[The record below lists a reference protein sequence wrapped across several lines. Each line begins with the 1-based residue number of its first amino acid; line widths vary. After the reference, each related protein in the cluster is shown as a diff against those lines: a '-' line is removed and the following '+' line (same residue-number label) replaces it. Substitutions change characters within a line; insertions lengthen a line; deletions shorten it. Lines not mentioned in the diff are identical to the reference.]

1 MDSII
6 DDIKSAFK
14 KRDMLMRLILINILV
29 FVPLLLLQ
37 VSLYLF
43 NASPFFATLLDFI
56 ALPANIYKLPF
67 RFWTIV
73 TYFFTHIDIF
83 HIFFNL
89 LVMYWFGNVI
99 NDLIG
104 EKKVLNLYILGG
116 LVGGLVY
123 IIGVNIFPALV
134 TFQNSNLIGCS
145 ACVYAIVVGAATL
158 SPNYLFHL
166 ILLGPVR
173 IKYIAAFYVI
183 LSFAQTMGSNPGGNL
198 AHLGGAML
206 GFIYIKQLKNGIDW
220 GNFIWYL
227 ADVWNSLFNPKPK
240 MRVVH
245 RAPQSFTLNDNLP
258 NQEEI
263 DRILDKINVKGY
275 SSLSKEEKDKLN
287 KASQN

>member
-6 DDIKSAFK
+6 DEIKSIFK
-14 KRDMLMRLILINILV
+14 KRDMLIKLILINILV
-29 FVPLLLLQ
+29 FLSLLLLQ
-37 VSLYLF
+37 VSLFMF
-43 NASPFFATLLDFI
+43 NASNIFASILDYV
-56 ALPANIYKLPF
+56 ALPSDFNKIPF
-67 RFWTIV
+67 RFWTTV
-73 TYFFTHIDIF
+73 TYFFVHADIF

-116 LVGGLVY
+116 LVGAVFY
-123 IIGVNIFPALV
+123 ILGVNTLPALAAYK
-134 TFQNSNLIGCS
+134 SSILIGCS

-173 IKYIAAFYVI
+173 IKYIALFYVI
-183 LSFAQTMGSNPGGNL
+183 LSFAQTMGNNPGGNL
-198 AHLGGAML
+198 AHLGGALM
-206 GFIYIKQLKNGIDW
+206 GYVYISQLRKGNDW

-227 ADVWNSLFNPKPK
+227 VDVWNYLFSRKPK
-240 MRVVH
+240 MKVTH
-245 RAPQSFTLNDNLP
+245 RSASSFNLNQNLP
-258 NQEEI
+258 NQDEI
-263 DRILDKINVKGY
+263 DRILDKINLKGY
-275 SSLSKEEKDKLN
+275 TSLTKEEKEKLN